1 MRISRHH
8 YSPCT
13 RCDYCNTY
21 QSLTEMASQILEHP
35 VFKAEY
41 ERRLNFAR
49 HKALTI
55 ALGRGAIPILEPVD
69 KLEQLMLAYRAGVSA
84 HLTEIN
90 NRMSQFQT
98 LIDQIPERPP
108 FVGGLV
114 YLYVDGKWPGQFP
127 MGTLHAAPDNFRH
140 AFADHDERYKL
151 LDIELVEYGVIALAV
166 RSGSVQPDWDLIPA
180 FMEKM
185 TRWIRRNLPRDHDRD
200 ITADEVTAL
209 GNAANEIH
217 NQLLERP
224 NPLFLAPARDLAK
237 AHHDTIELFEHRLR
251 VEPAHWARYWFDTA
265 PSEEDRLAM
274 YEVIRLVPDAP
285 TMEVFLEQLKEVD
298 EIQGQRLAREVMH
311 NRRPVYE
318 REIAFRKK
326 IRDSLDQGY

>member
-1 MRISRHH
+1 
-8 YSPCT
+8 
-13 RCDYCNTY
+13 
-21 QSLTEMASQILEHP
+21 MASQILEHP

-55 ALGRGAIPILEPVD
+55 ALGRGTIPILEPVD
-69 KLEQLMLAYRAGVSA
+69 KLEQLMLAYRAGVSE

-90 NRMSQFQT
+90 NRLTQFQT
-98 LIDQIPERPP
+98 LVVDQIPERPP

-114 YLYVDGKWPGQFP
+114 YLYIDGKRPDQFP
-127 MGTLHAAPDNFRH
+127 MGPLQAVPDNFRR

-151 LDIELVEYGVIALAV
+151 LDIELVEYGLIAIAL
-166 RSGSVQPDWDLIPA
+166 RNGGVQPDWDLIPA
-180 FMEKM
+180 FMEEM
-185 TRWIRRNLPRDHDRD
+185 TRWIRRNIPRDNDRD
-200 ITADEVTAL
+200 ITTAEVEAL
-209 GNAANEIH
+209 GNAATDIH

-224 NPLFLAPARDLAK
+224 NPLFLDPARDLAK
-237 AHHDTIELFEHRLR
+237 AHHDAIELFEHRLR
-251 VEPAHWARYWFDTA
+251 LEPAHWARYWIDTA
-265 PSEEDRLAM
+265 PNEDDRLAM

-285 TMEVFLEQLKEVD
+285 TIEVFLEQLKEVD

-318 REIAFRKK
+318 REIAFREK